1 MNSGKS
7 LCRYNRRMLRV
18 EFHCHTVFSKDSL
31 TSPQKLVDVCR
42 RKGIDRVVITD
53 HNTIAGALT
62 AQDIDPK
69 LVIVGEEIMTT
80 RGEILAAFVMEEIPD
95 RLSPRETIQR
105 LRDQNAFISVSHP
118 FDEFRSGGW
127 EEVDLLEIIPLVDAI
142 EVYNSRCMRPIFNR
156 RAMEFAK
163 KYNAPGTVGSDAHT
177 AFELGRS
184 LVLLEPFEGPDE
196 LRKVI
201 HTAKYQTRWSP
212 PWIHFTSRYATL
224 RKRINFRLD
233 TPKRT

>member
-1 MNSGKS
+1 
-7 LCRYNRRMLRV
+7 MLRV

-31 TSPQKLVDVCR
+31 TSPRKLVDVCR
-42 RKGIDRVVITD
+42 RKGIDRVIITD
-53 HNTIAGALT
+53 HNTIAGALV
-62 AQDIDPK
+62 ARAIDPK

-80 RGEILAAFVMEEIPD
+80 RGEILAAFVTEEIPA
-95 RLSPRETIQR
+95 RLTPQETIRR

-118 FDEFRSGGW
+118 FDELRSGGW
-127 EEVDLLEIIPLVDAI
+127 EEPDLLEIIPLVDAI
-142 EVYNSRCMRPIFNR
+142 EIYNSRCMRPVFNR

-163 KYNAPGTVGSDAHT
+163 KHNVAGTVGSDAHA

-196 LRKVI
+196 MRKVI
-201 HTAKYQTRWSP
+201 RNAEYQTRWSP
-212 PWIHFTSRYATL
+212 PWIHLTSRYATL